1 VQLDI
6 GNVEQVTGTDNLL
19 GGHAHHADTG
29 GVAADFGGPEAEQ
42 LLVLLDTFA
51 GDGGRRP
58 LEVHNTLNLDGGLAE
73 EVHIGEFVDRDG
85 LALKH
90 TSNILLISG
99 PLEGGPL
106 HLLLGCDVT
115 LNGSRR
121 SEVV

>member
-19 GGHAHHADTG
+19 GGHAHHTDTC

-42 LLVLLDTFA
+42 LLVLLDTLA

-58 LEVHNTLNLDGGLAE
+58 FEVHDTLNLDRGLVE
-73 EVHIGEFVDRDG
+73 EVHVGELIDGDG

-90 TSNILLISG
+90 TSDVLLISG
-99 PLEGGPL
+99 PLECGPL
-106 HLLLGCDVT
+106 NLLLGCNVS
-115 LNGSRR
+115 LNGNGGG
-121 SEVV
+121 EVV